1 MSLGLDKVV
10 PLPKDATLVELRPDV
25 LVFRTR
31 ECLLP
36 GTVVGFSLVMEGH
49 PLPLHLPAEAC
60 LVVEKNRSG
69 YVFHSRFSLDTVSEG
84 DRHLITLF
92 ITKGRGEPTLEP
104 LPGR

>member
-1 MSLGLDKVV
+1 VSLGLDSLV

-49 PLPLHLPAEAC
+49 PLPLRLPAEAC
-60 LVVEKNRSG
+60 LVVEKSRSG
-69 YVFHSRFSLDTVSEG
+69 YVFHSRFSLAGLPEA

-92 ITKGRGEPTLEP
+92 ITKGRGEPRLEP
-104 LPGR
+104 LAGR